1 VVVRQL
7 VITIT
12 IIIVIFIIIGVVIII
27 VIIALIVSWSSSIS
41 TSPPSFNI
49 DRIVI
54 IITLVTIID
63 IAAAS
68 MFIAGTGGASALV
81 IAWHSYVIV
90 VLSASRLS
98 ASSTLRSDDCHA
110 NCGANK
116 RLTTRVVHPRPKSL
130 ERRWTFSV
138 IDSTDGSWP
147 AVRPRTQG
155 CSSP

>member
-12 IIIVIFIIIGVVIII
+12 IIIIIFIIIDIVIII

-81 IAWHSYVIV
+81 IVAASKLGVQLSRATPSMTQLGTAMSLLYCRRHDCRRRRLYGAMTVMQIV
-90 VLSASRLS
+90 EQ
-98 ASSTLRSDDCHA
+98 TND
-110 NCGANK
+110 
-116 RLTTRVVHPRPKSL
+116 
-130 ERRWTFSV
+130 
-138 IDSTDGSWP
+138 
-147 AVRPRTQG
+147 
-155 CSSP
+155 